1 MVDKNGNGIDDADE
15 LQYAK
20 EVELAKQLGIDP
32 PPPPTASGDAAA
44 TADEEDVSRIFAG
57 ETRVP
62 TYDSGIRRQDVG
74 RIPIEQTREQALAEF
89 GAFSTADRKRL
100 ERIAKASGVDTKFSS
115 LQWLWQQGVNNA
127 QDAYARGQRVTPWE
141 YLESWAQQPG
151 GISGGAGG
159 GGGYAGPRETVTMA
173 SERDL
178 RAAVDAMAAQVLGRA
193 ATDDEFQNAL
203 EQVRSA
209 ERAEPQITTTGV
221 GRTVTQSG
229 LTAEGRSSIIQEALM
244 QGPEAEDFGKATK
257 MMDLFYSA
265 LEARPEGA

>member
-1 MVDKNGNGIDDADE
+1 MVDKNNNGIDDNDE

-32 PPPPTASGDAAA
+32 PPPPTPSGETEAAA
-44 TADEEDVSRIFAG
+44 AEEDVSRIFAG

-62 TYDSGIRRQDVG
+62 TYDSGIGRRDVG
-74 RIPIEQTREQALAEF
+74 RIPVEQTREQALAEF
-89 GAFSTADRKRL
+89 AAFSAADRKRL
-100 ERIAKASGVDTKFSS
+100 ERIAKAAGVDTKFSS
-115 LQWLWQQGVNNA
+115 LQWFWQQGVNNA
-127 QDAYARGQRVTPWE
+127 QAAYATGQRITPWE
-141 YLESWAQQPG
+141 YLESWAQSPEG
-151 GISGGAGG
+151 RLGVSLSGGA
-159 GGGYAGPRETVTMA
+159 AGPRETITMA

-203 EQVRSA
+203 KQVRAA
-209 ERAEPQITTTGV
+209 ETGEPTITTTGP

-244 QGPEAEDFGKATK
+244 KGPEAEDFGKATK

-265 LEARPEGA
+265 LEARPSGA